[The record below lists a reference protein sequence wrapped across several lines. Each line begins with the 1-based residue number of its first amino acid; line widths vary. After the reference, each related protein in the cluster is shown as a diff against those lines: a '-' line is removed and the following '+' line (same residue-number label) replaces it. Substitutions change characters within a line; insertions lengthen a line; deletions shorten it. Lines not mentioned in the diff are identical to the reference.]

1 MKRLASLA
9 LALVSCL
16 AVVPA
21 MAQEHWTDG
30 PVWEVSFYQTKPGKF
45 DDYVKW
51 LRGNYLSFVA
61 EEKKQGLILDSK
73 VFINSARNSPSD
85 WDICVAT
92 LFSSYGK
99 ALDYSA
105 SDEEKMKAIA
115 SKQFKTP
122 DEQKQ
127 QEMTAPRFQMR
138 EYLGT
143 KFIREVTL
151 KPLAH

>member
-9 LALVSCL
+9 LALLSCL
-16 AVVPA
+16 AVSPA
-21 MAQEHWTDG
+21 LAQEHWTDG
-30 PVWEVSFYQTKPGKF
+30 PVWGVSFYQTKPGKF

-51 LRGNYLSFVA
+51 LRGNYLSVVA
-61 EEKKQGLILDSK
+61 EEKAQGLILDSK
-73 VFINSARNSPSD
+73 VFINSARTSPTD

-92 LFSSYGK
+92 LFPSYGK

-105 SDEEKMKAIA
+105 SDEAKFKAIA
-115 SKQFKTP
+115 AKQFKTP

-127 QEMTAPRFQMR
+127 QEMMAPRFEMR

-143 KFIREVTL
+143 KYIREVTL